1 MSGAEEKAAAAAE
14 EQKEQ
19 QKEEQENLEPIIRK
33 DSLKVSQAA
42 FKPR

>member
-42 FKPR
+42 FQPR